1 MHGDHYPSMAQDM
14 KNRRKTEIDSVN
26 GAISRYGR
34 QAGIP
39 TPANDLLTRLVK
51 IIEEN
56 YESQF

>member
-1 MHGDHYPSMAQDM
+1 MAQDM